1 MPLIQAQLNKDLLN
15 IKIFHGRLGDDWAKS
30 MAYHTGNW
38 WYVQHLFRKSLL
50 VGYFL
55 EALERYNA
63 NGSDTTE
70 NVINNS
76 DAESIID
83 ACYRELEEWNT

>member
-1 MPLIQAQLNKDLLN
+1 
-15 IKIFHGRLGDDWAKS
+15 

-50 VGYFL
+50 VGYYL
-55 EALERYNA
+55 EVLERYNA

-76 DAESIID
+76 DTESIID
-83 ACYRELEEWNT
+83 ACY